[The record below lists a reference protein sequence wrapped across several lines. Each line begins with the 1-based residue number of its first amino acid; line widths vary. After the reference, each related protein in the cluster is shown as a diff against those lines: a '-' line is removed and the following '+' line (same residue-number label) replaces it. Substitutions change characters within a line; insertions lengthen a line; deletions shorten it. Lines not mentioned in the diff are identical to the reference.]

1 MDSESKTEKKHSSL
15 TFSRKKGQGFKIGDE
30 YLFRFIDTTKERVEV
45 QITLPD
51 ASNLEIKKAEKDAE

>member
-1 MDSESKTEKKHSSL
+1 MGSESKTKKKASSL
-15 TFSRKKGQGFKIGDE
+15 TFTRKKGQGFKIGDE

-51 ASNLEIKKAEKDAE
+51 TSKYEVKKVDADAE